1 MPYNKKNA
9 QERRVK
15 MVKVFIK
22 EITDINADE
31 IQKIIDSLSAP
42 ARERLDK
49 KKNEALRL
57 ASFCA
62 LSLLTEAERRDLDYS
77 AGGRPF
83 FKMLDADISISHSQ
97 KYVAVAISNKR
108 DEPVGVD
115 IENTL
120 PNPERYSR
128 FFTENERA
136 SVQSGAREIEI
147 WAKKEA
153 LFKHLKNDGISF
165 ITLDTTESSAHFT
178 TVDLGTSILTVCTP
192 QDTKI
197 EITEK

>member
-1 MPYNKKNA
+1 
-9 QERRVK
+9 
-15 MVKVFIK
+15 MVNVFIK
-22 EITDINADE
+22 KIAEIKADE
-31 IQKIIDSLSAP
+31 MQEILESLSAS
-42 ARERLDK
+42 ARARFDK

-57 ASFCA
+57 ASLCA
-62 LSLLTEAERRDLDYS
+62 LSLLGEAERRDLDYT

-83 FKMLDADISISHSQ
+83 FKTLDTDISISHSQ

-115 IENTL
+115 IEDTL
-120 PNPERYSR
+120 PNPEHYSR

-136 SVQSGAREIEI
+136 SVQGGAREIEI
-147 WAKKEA
+147 WTKKEA

-197 EITEK
+197 QITEK